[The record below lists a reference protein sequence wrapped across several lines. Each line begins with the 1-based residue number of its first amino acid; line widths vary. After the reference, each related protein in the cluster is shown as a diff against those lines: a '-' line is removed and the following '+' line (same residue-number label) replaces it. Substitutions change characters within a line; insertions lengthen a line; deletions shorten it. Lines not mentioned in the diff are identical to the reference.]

1 MLNKDAFKLS
11 METELKLRVI
21 TDEVN
26 ECRDIDELRKQLIA
40 SAKLIMHYQQMLNT
54 ILKQVIHKD
63 LDDMI
68 LERKI
73 K

>member
-1 MLNKDAFKLS
+1 MLSKDAFKLS
-11 METELKLRVI
+11 MEAELKLRVI

>member
-1 MLNKDAFKLS
+1 MLNQDAFKLS

-21 TDEVN
+21 TDEVS
-26 ECRDIDELRKQLIA
+26 ECRDIEELRKQLIA

-54 ILKQVIHKD
+54 VLKQVIHKD

-68 LERKI
+68 LDK
-73 K
+73 KLN

>member
-1 MLNKDAFKLS
+1 MLSKDAFKLS

-21 TDEVN
+21 TDEVS

-54 ILKQVIHKD
+54 VLKQVIHKD
-63 LDDMI
+63 LNDMI
-68 LERKI
+68 LDK
-73 K
+73 KLN

>member
-1 MLNKDAFKLS
+1 MLSKEAFKLS
-11 METELKLRVI
+11 MEAELKLRVI

-40 SAKLIMHYQQMLNT
+40 SAKLIMHYQQMLNV
-54 ILKQVIHKD
+54 ILKQLINKN

-68 LERKI
+68 LDK
-73 K
+73 KLN

>member
-1 MLNKDAFKLS
+1 MLNQDAFKLS

-21 TDEVN
+21 TDEVS
-26 ECRDIDELRKQLIA
+26 ECRDIEELRKQLIA

-54 ILKQVIHKD
+54 VLKQVIHKD
-63 LDDMI
+63 LDDMV

>member
-1 MLNKDAFKLS
+1 MLNQDAFKLS

-21 TDEVN
+21 TDEVS
-26 ECRDIDELRKQLIA
+26 ECRDIEELRKQLIA

-54 ILKQVIHKD
+54 VLQQVIHKD
-63 LDDMI
+63 LDDMV

>member
-1 MLNKDAFKLS
+1 MLSKEAFKLS
-11 METELKLRVI
+11 MEAELKLRVI

-26 ECRDIDELRKQLIA
+26 ECRDIDELRTQLIA
-40 SAKLIMHYQQMLNT
+40 SAKLIMHYQQMLNV
-54 ILKQVIHKD
+54 ILKQLLHKD

-68 LERKI
+68 LDRKL

>member
-1 MLNKDAFKLS
+1 MLSQDAFKLS

-21 TDEVN
+21 TDEVS
-26 ECRDIDELRKQLIA
+26 ECRDIEELRKQLIA

-54 ILKQVIHKD
+54 VLKQVIHKD

-68 LERKI
+68 LDK
-73 K
+73 KLN